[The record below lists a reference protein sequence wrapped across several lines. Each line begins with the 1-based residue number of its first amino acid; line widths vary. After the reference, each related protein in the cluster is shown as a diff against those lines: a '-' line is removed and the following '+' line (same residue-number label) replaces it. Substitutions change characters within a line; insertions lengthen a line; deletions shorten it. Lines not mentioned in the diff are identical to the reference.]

1 MNVEEE
7 LRKTRRE
14 QQATRRALERRYGQS
29 QPLTSQ
35 LTVAAL
41 ATVLQ
46 HSVPRAL
53 EEAQRDKERLAEQ
66 LRIARAQ
73 VRTAKNRYSDLRYET
88 WRLAQAGIMGTET
101 HLDALESVVRAAE
114 DSDDDRDWEARNA

>member
-1 MNVEEE
+1 MNE
-7 LRKTRRE
+7 LHKTRRE
-14 QQATRRALERRYGQS
+14 LHATRRALERYG

-46 HSVPRAL
+46 HNVPRAL
-53 EEAQRDKERLAEQ
+53 EEAQRDRARLAEQ

-73 VRTAKNRYSDLRYET
+73 VRTAKNRYSDIRYET
-88 WRLAQAGIMGTET
+88 WRLAQAGIMGAET